1 MADQGS
7 NQTRT
12 LEVITAE
19 HRALAILRALA
30 RSPSGRSNEEILA
43 SWLGQLGMP
52 SSRVTLRDS
61 LDHLAARGLIAIS
74 QVQDLNVAEITRQ
87 GQEICEGLVA
97 MDGVARPSADCP
109 Y

>member
-1 MADQGS
+1 MPDHGS

-30 RSPSGRSNEEILA
+30 RSPSGRSNEEILG

-61 LDHLAARGLIAIS
+61 LDHLATRGLIAIS
-74 QVQDLNVAEITRQ
+74 QIQNLKVAEITRQ
-87 GQEICEGLVA
+87 GQEVGEGIVVTE
-97 MDGVARPSADCP
+97 GISRPGADCS